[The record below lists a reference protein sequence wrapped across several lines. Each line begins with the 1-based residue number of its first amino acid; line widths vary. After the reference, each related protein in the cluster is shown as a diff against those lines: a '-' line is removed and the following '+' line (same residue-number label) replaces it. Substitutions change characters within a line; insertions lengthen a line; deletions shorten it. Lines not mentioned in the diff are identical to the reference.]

1 MVCNMGILTGV
12 KIEFSKVFTY
22 KTPISVIKQIPN
34 IPHLELNK
42 PQTQMN
48 NAKTGQTPWM
58 ENAERI
64 KIWENSDD
72 TE

>member
-1 MVCNMGILTGV
+1 MGILTGV

-48 NAKTGQTPWM
+48 NAKTGQTP
-58 ENAERI
+58 
-64 KIWENSDD
+64 
-72 TE
+72 